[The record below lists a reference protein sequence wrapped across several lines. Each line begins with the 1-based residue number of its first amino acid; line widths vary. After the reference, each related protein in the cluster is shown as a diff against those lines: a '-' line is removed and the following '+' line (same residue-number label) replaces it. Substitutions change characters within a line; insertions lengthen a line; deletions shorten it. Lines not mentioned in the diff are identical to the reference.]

1 MSSEYNTHYH
11 AASAAQ
17 NASHPAPPY
26 YPCPQLP
33 GTVFRIFIPPGAVI
47 NLLNVLEL
55 TSPSGICL
63 ILRIPLLQGGSSV
76 IESLFESIKQAGGT
90 VEVTKG

>member
-11 AASAAQ
+11 AASDAQ
-17 NASHPAPPY
+17 IGSQKAPPY

-33 GTVFRIFIPPGAVI
+33 GTVFRIFIPAGAVI

-63 ILRIPLLQGGSSV
+63 ILRIPLFQGGSSV
-76 IESLFESIKQAGGT
+76 LESLIESVKQAGGS
-90 VEVTKG
+90 VEVSNG